1 MIPPSASLD
10 PMNPDLPARIA
21 DVPNLPGAYL
31 LMPEQGVPYL
41 GSSAYIRK
49 RLTRLLLHS
58 PTASNSLS
66 NVRAGLSRVQYWLT
80 GSRLETSL
88 LLYWLALQHYPDT
101 YRKRLKLK
109 DPWFLT
115 LLKDEFPRLAVRN
128 RLPHKRIAAFGP
140 FPSREAADR
149 VYQGTIGLF
158 QVRRC
163 EEKLAPSE
171 DHPGCI
177 YGEMNLCVRPC
188 QLAVSAAEYAAEVA
202 RLSEFL
208 EFNGRHTI
216 SALTSAR
223 DRASGDTDFEQAAR
237 LHKDLEK
244 VKAIAALRDELVT
257 EIESLNGLA
266 LTRAPGRGRVA
277 LWPMLSG
284 YWQQPVFLNF
294 IADDG
299 QARSLDH
306 HLREQ
311 LAQHLAA
318 PRAYGKRAEEVS
330 ILARWYYSSW
340 RDGQW
345 FGFRNLKDLNLRKLV
360 REISLLVRET
370 SPTRSDAC

>member
-1 MIPPSASLD
+1 MIPPPASLD
-10 PMNPDLPARIA
+10 LSDPDLSARIA
-21 DVPNLPGAYL
+21 DVPNFPGAYL
-31 LMPEQGVPYL
+31 LVPEQGVPYL
-41 GSSAYIRK
+41 GSSAYLRK

-58 PTASNSLS
+58 PNTSNSLS
-66 NVRAGLSRVQYWLT
+66 NVRAGLSRVHYWLT

-128 RLPHKRIAAFGP
+128 RLPHKRIATFGP

-158 QVRRC
+158 QIRRC

-177 YGEMNLCVRPC
+177 YGEMNLCLRPC

-216 SALTSAR
+216 SVLTSAR

-244 VKAIAALRDELVT
+244 VKAITVLRDELVT

-284 YWQQPVFLNF
+284 YWQQPIFLNF

-360 REISLLVRET
+360 REISLLVRDT
-370 SPTRSDAC
+370 GPTRSDAC